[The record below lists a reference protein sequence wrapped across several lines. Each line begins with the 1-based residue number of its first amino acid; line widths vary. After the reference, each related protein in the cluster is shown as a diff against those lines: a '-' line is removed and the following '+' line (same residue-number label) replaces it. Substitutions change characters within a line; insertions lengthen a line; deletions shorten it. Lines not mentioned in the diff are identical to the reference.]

1 MPASRPAQY
10 RPTVANA
17 SAIPTIAG
25 IPSWG
30 AVLVA
35 LALTALGAAIDGL
48 ASGVLSWGFRLGFV
62 GGVAL
67 AALLVR
73 RGSIFTAMVQPPL
86 VMVVVIFISLRLLSS
101 ERMTITLIKVVNA
114 FPTMLI
120 GTAVAVVLCVIRIFA
135 QPMRRTKKSAVA
147 PQQHAHV

>member
-1 MPASRPAQY
+1 MPATRPKTRTTTAD
-10 RPTVANA
+10 A
-17 SAIPTIAG
+17 SALPTLTG
-25 IPSWG
+25 LRSWG

-35 LALTALGAAIDGL
+35 VALTAIGATFDGL
-48 ASGVLSWGFRLGFV
+48 VSGVLTWGFRIGFV
-62 GGVAL
+62 GGVLL

-86 VMVVVIFISLRLLSS
+86 VMVVLIFISLRLIAT

-120 GTAVAVVLCVIRIFA
+120 GTALAVLICVIRIFA
-135 QPMRRTKKSAVA
+135 QPLRHPKSAPVA
-147 PQQHAHV
+147 QRAHA